1 MSEAHVSGPVHVT
14 GEVVASKR
22 IGGYRHLTL
31 TAPGV
36 PERFRA
42 GTFVAVTVAGHV
54 ARRALWV
61 HRVRASSAFGP
72 TIDVVVE
79 TRGSG
84 TEWLAAQP
92 VGTKIAITGPL
103 GRPFALPKEAVSCLL
118 VGEGY
123 AAAPLFPLAERL
135 RERGCAVSL
144 VVSAPDEARLLS
156 ALEARRSAR
165 SVTVLTA
172 DGSVG
177 QRGHVADHVDDLV
190 RRSEADVVYAAGPTD
205 VLRAAAA
212 AAEDAGAWSQVAV
225 ETATPCGTGLCHGC
239 PLPVVGEDGVERVVR
254 ACTEGPVVRGD
265 RVRWDALTTPQ
276 NPALPPLRSSIARFR
291 GDPGATR

>member
-1 MSEAHVSGPVHVT
+1 MADPTSVSRGPVHVD
-14 GEVVASKR
+14 GEVVATKR
-22 IGGYRHLTL
+22 IGAYRHLTL

-42 GTFVAVTVAGHV
+42 GNFVAVTVEGHV

-72 TIDVVVE
+72 TLDVVVE
-79 TRGSG
+79 PRGSG
-84 TEWLAAQP
+84 TAWLAAQP
-92 VGTKIAITGPL
+92 VGARVTITGPL
-103 GRPFALPKEAVSCLL
+103 GRAFALPKDAVSCLL

-144 VVSAPDEARLLS
+144 VVSAPDEAHLLA

-177 QRGHVADHVDDLV
+177 QRGAVADHVDDLL
-190 RRSEADVVYAAGPTD
+190 RRSEADVVYAAGPTA
-205 VLRAAAA
+205 VLRSAAA
-212 AAEDAGAWSQVAV
+212 AAERSGAWSQVAV
-225 ETATPCGTGLCHGC
+225 EVPTPCGTGLCHGC
-239 PLPVVGEDGVERVVR
+239 PLPVVGEDGIARVVR
-254 ACTEGPVVRGD
+254 ACAEGPVVRGD
-265 RVRWDALTTPQ
+265 RVRWDDL
-276 NPALPPLRSSIARFR
+276 
-291 GDPGATR
+291 

>member
-1 MSEAHVSGPVHVT
+1 MPDERGRVAGPVHVD
-14 GEVVASKR
+14 GEVVSTKR

-42 GTFVAVTVAGHV
+42 GNFVAVSVVGHV

-72 TIDVVVE
+72 TLDVVVE
-79 TRGSG
+79 ARGSA
-84 TEWLAAQP
+84 TSWLAAQP
-92 VGTKIAITGPL
+92 VGARIPVTGPL
-103 GRPFALPKEAVSCLL
+103 GRPFALPKEPVSCLL

-123 AAAPLFPLAERL
+123 SAAPLFPLAERL
-135 RERGCAVSL
+135 RERGCSVSL
-144 VVSAPDEARLLS
+144 LVSAPDEARLLS
-156 ALEARRSAR
+156 ALEARRSVRA
-165 SVTVLTA
+165 VTVLTA

-177 QRGHVADHVDDLV
+177 QRGRVRDVVDDLV
-190 RRSEADVVYAAGPTD
+190 TRSDADIVYAAGPAP
-205 VLRAAAA
+205 VLASAAA
-212 AAEDAGAWSQVAV
+212 AAERAGAWSQVAV

-239 PLPVVGEDGVERVVR
+239 VLPVVGEDGVDRVVR

-265 RVRWDALTTPQ
+265 RVRWDALGEP
-276 NPALPPLRSSIARFR
+276 S
-291 GDPGATR
+291 

>member
-1 MSEAHVSGPVHVT
+1 MAAPHRAGTGPGRVTRMPEATSGSRGPVHVE
-14 GEVVASKR
+14 GEVVATKR
-22 IGGYRHLTL
+22 IGAYRHLTL

-36 PERFRA
+36 PESFRA
-42 GTFVAVTVAGHV
+42 GNFVVVSVAGHV

-72 TIDVVVE
+72 TLDVVVE

-84 TEWLAAQP
+84 TEWLVAQP
-92 VGTKIAITGPL
+92 VGAKVTLTGPL
-103 GRPFALPKEAVSCLL
+103 GRPFALPKESVSCLL

-144 VVSAPDEARLLS
+144 VVSAPDESRLLA
-156 ALEARRSAR
+156 ALEARRSVR

-177 QRGHVADHVDDLV
+177 QRGTVGNHVDELL
-190 RRSEADVVYAAGPTD
+190 RRSEADVVYAAGPAD
-205 VLRAAAA
+205 VLRSAAA
-212 AAEDAGAWSQVAV
+212 AAERAGAWSQVAV
-225 ETATPCGTGLCHGC
+225 EVATPCGTGLCHGC
-239 PLPVVGEDGVERVVR
+239 PLPVVGEDGVDRVVR

-265 RVRWDALTTPQ
+265 RVRWDDL
-276 NPALPPLRSSIARFR
+276 
-291 GDPGATR
+291 

>member
-1 MSEAHVSGPVHVT
+1 MPDSRVPVHVD
-14 GEVVASKR
+14 GEVVASR
-22 IGGYRHLTL
+22 RVGAYRHLTL

-36 PERFRA
+36 PESFRA
-42 GTFVAVTVAGHV
+42 GNFVAVSIDGHV

-72 TIDVVVE
+72 TLDVVVE
-79 TRGSG
+79 PRGSG
-84 TEWLAAQP
+84 TRWLAAQP
-92 VGTKIAITGPL
+92 VGAKVVITGPL
-103 GRPFALPKEAVSCLL
+103 GRPFALPKDAVSCLL

-144 VVSAPDEARLLS
+144 VVSAPDEARLLA

-177 QRGHVADHVDDLV
+177 QRGTVGDHVDDLLA
-190 RRSEADVVYAAGPTD
+190 RSDAAVVYAAGPTD

-212 AAEDAGAWSQVAV
+212 AAERAGVWSQVAV
-225 ETATPCGTGLCHGC
+225 ETSTPCGTGLCHGC
-239 PLPVVGEDGVERVVR
+239 PLPVVGEDGVDRVVR
-254 ACTEGPVVRGD
+254 ACAEGPVVRGD
-265 RVRWDALTTPQ
+265 RVRWDDL
-276 NPALPPLRSSIARFR
+276 
-291 GDPGATR
+291 

>member
-1 MSEAHVSGPVHVT
+1 MPDGPVHVQ
-14 GEVVASKR
+14 GEVVATKR

-31 TAPGV
+31 TAPGI

-42 GTFVAVTVAGHV
+42 GTFVALTVDGHV

-61 HRVRASSAFGP
+61 HRVRATSSFGP
-72 TIDVVVE
+72 TLDVVLE

-84 TEWLAAQP
+84 TAWLAARP
-92 VGTKIAITGPL
+92 VGARIAITGPI
-103 GRPFALPKEAVSCLL
+103 GRAFALPKDAVSCLL

-135 RERGCAVSL
+135 RERGCSVSL
-144 VVSAPDEARLLS
+144 VVSAPDEAHLLS

-177 QRGHVADHVDDLV
+177 LRGTVADHATDLV
-190 RRSEADVVYAAGPTD
+190 ARSDADVVYAAGPHD
-205 VLRAAAA
+205 VLHAVAS
-212 AAEDAGAWSQVAV
+212 AAEAVGAWSQVAV
-225 ETATPCGTGLCHGC
+225 ESATPCGTGLCHGC
-239 PLPVVGEDGVERVVR
+239 PLPVVGEDGVDRVVR

-265 RVRWDALTTPQ
+265 RVRWDAL
-276 NPALPPLRSSIARFR
+276 
-291 GDPGATR
+291 

>member
-1 MSEAHVSGPVHVT
+1 MTEVRGAVHVE
-14 GEVVASKR
+14 GEVVATKR
-22 IGGYRHLTL
+22 IGAFRHLTL

-42 GTFVAVTVAGHV
+42 GTFVAVTVADHV

-61 HRVRASSAFGP
+61 HRVRASSAYGP
-72 TIDVVVE
+72 TLDVVVE
-79 TRGSG
+79 ARGSG
-84 TEWLAAQP
+84 TQWLTAQP
-92 VGTKIAITGPL
+92 VGARIAITGPL
-103 GRPFALPKEAVSCLL
+103 GRPFALPKEPVACLL

-135 RERGCAVSL
+135 RERGCQVSL
-144 VVSAPDEARLLS
+144 VVSAPDEAHLLS

-177 QRGHVADHVDDLV
+177 VRGRVTDALDDLV
-190 RRSEADVVYAAGPTD
+190 ARSDADIVYAAGPTP
-205 VLRAAAA
+205 VLAAAA
-212 AAEDAGAWSQVAV
+212 SAAERSGAWSQVAV
-225 ETATPCGTGLCHGC
+225 EAPTPCGTGLCHGC
-239 PLPVVGEDGVERVVR
+239 PLPVVGEDGVDRVVR

-265 RVRWDALTTPQ
+265 RVRWDALPD
-276 NPALPPLRSSIARFR
+276 ALGQAR
-291 GDPGATR
+291 